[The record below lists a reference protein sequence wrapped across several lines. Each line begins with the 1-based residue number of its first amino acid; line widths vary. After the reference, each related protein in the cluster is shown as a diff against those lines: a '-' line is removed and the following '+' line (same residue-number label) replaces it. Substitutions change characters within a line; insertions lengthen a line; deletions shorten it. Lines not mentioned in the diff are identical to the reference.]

1 VDRRKKL
8 SPTIPRS
15 VDRRFS
21 IILIKNS
28 RDNPMVLDFPVR
40 VWKGAEGKPILILI
54 HGFGA
59 TEKSWTNPY
68 EESLVKGRISFDY
81 VLANFEE
88 RPSPPYF
95 APRQFRRYCFSTP
108 LGKLT
113 SRPPSLWGTL
123 KRRGYSLLT
132 WTQREPYGSIDLA
145 VEELNGM
152 VVESEAI
159 FGIGARLVLIGHS
172 RGGLVARKW
181 VQDHPDK
188 RKRVHGLILLASPNG
203 GSRLADAGEFFA
215 RGIKA
220 IGRFIPRD
228 LSLECG
234 GILRLSQ
241 GVALEELRPNAPFI
255 LGLKQKEV
263 EEQRSHIPYLNLV
276 ATSTVF
282 TKLYRISKKDTGEAR
297 EVLSLIDSLPK
308 IVPAMMLP
316 HELVQGKG
324 DGLVSKERARIAWV
338 PSESQKEFHINHLR
352 VLIDRDVRREITRFL
367 EAPH

>member
-1 VDRRKKL
+1 
-8 SPTIPRS
+8 
-15 VDRRFS
+15 
-21 IILIKNS
+21 
-28 RDNPMVLDFPVR
+28 MVLDVPVR
-40 VWKGAEGKPILILI
+40 VWKGTEGKPIVILI

-68 EESLVKGRISFDY
+68 EESLMKGRISFDY
-81 VLANFEE
+81 VLADYDEK
-88 RPSPPYF
+88 PSPPYF
-95 APRQFRRYCFSTP
+95 PPRHFRNYCFSTP
-108 LGKLT
+108 LVRLA
-113 SRPPSLWGTL
+113 SRPPSLWETL

-132 WTQREPYGSIDLA
+132 WTQREPYGPIDLA
-145 VEELNGM
+145 VQELNGM

-159 FGIGARLVLIGHS
+159 FGIGARLVLMGHS

-181 VQDHPDK
+181 IQDHPDK
-188 RKRVHGLILLASPNG
+188 RERIDGLILLASPNG

-220 IGRFIPRD
+220 IGRFIPRE

-234 GILRLSQ
+234 GISRLFQ
-241 GVALEELRPNAPFI
+241 GVALEELRPQSPFI
-255 LGLKQKEV
+255 LGLKQKEL
-263 EEQRSHIPYLNLV
+263 EEQRNRIPYLNLV

-282 TKLYRISKKDTGEAR
+282 TKLYRISAKDTGEVR
-297 EVLSLIDSLPK
+297 EVISLIDSLPK
-308 IVPAMMLP
+308 VVPAMMLP

-324 DGLVSKERARIAWV
+324 DGLVSKERARIPWM

-352 VLIDRDVRREITRFL
+352 MLIDRDVRREIIRFL